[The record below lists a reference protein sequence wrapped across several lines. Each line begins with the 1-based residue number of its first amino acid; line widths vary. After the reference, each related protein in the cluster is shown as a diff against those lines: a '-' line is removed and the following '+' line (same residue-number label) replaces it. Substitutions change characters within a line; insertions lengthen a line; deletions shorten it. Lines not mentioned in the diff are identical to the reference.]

1 MVGVL
6 GQFMGLGQLKWHVE
20 VGVDGQ
26 LMNGE
31 GGVLVGNVGEPKL
44 LSEFLLASSWSLN
57 RFWLI

>member
-6 GQFMGLGQLKWHVE
+6 GQFMGLGQLKWHVD

-31 GGVLVGNVGEPKL
+31 GGVLVDNVGEPKL
-44 LSEFLLASSWSLN
+44 LSEFLLASS
-57 RFWLI
+57 